1 MDEMKGGKEKK
12 KDHCRTISKFK
23 LQNHRKRHNRQ
34 SITHKH
40 MDAHLSE
47 FDTNRVVELEYGHRD
62 VGVISNKKHMLSIR
76 DTSQKLLVLSII
88 AFH

>member
-40 MDAHLSE
+40 MDAH
-47 FDTNRVVELEYGHRD
+47 TNTWTLTQAHGRSH
-62 VGVISNKKHMLSIR
+62 KHMNAHTNTWTLTQTHGRS
-76 DTSQKLLVLSII
+76 LV
-88 AFH
+88 